1 MKNKYNNNINYN
13 DEEENKDNNLLNK
26 NILNNRLICNYL
38 KKEKEIKKLEKKKK
52 KEKEKAQQNQEQQKY
67 TNNNNIFKN
76 YIDTNIQNK
85 KDRLKMRNDI
95 ELKSDSNIQSSLFK
109 DINKSSENMSI
120 YSKYNNNIL
129 INKEKTSSNIENEE
143 MEEKENSN
151 IIEGTNQLKEVS
163 FKIILNE
170 KEYSL
175 LIQEKAKNINHSIS
189 NYM

>member
-1 MKNKYNNNINYN
+1 MKNIYNNNYN
-13 DEEENKDNNLLNK
+13 DEGENEDNNLLNK

>member
-1 MKNKYNNNINYN
+1 MKNIYNNNINYN
-13 DEEENKDNNLLNK
+13 DEGENEDNNLLNK

>member
-1 MKNKYNNNINYN
+1 MKNIYNNNINYN
-13 DEEENKDNNLLNK
+13 DEGENEDNNLLNK

-109 DINKSSENMSI
+109 DINKSSENMSV

-129 INKEKTSSNIENEE
+129 INKEKTSSNIENEK

>member
-1 MKNKYNNNINYN
+1 MKNIYNNNINYN
-13 DEEENKDNNLLNK
+13 DEGENEDNNLLNK

-109 DINKSSENMSI
+109 DINKSSENMSV